1 MAGKHATMTQIKQA
15 IALREVGATQSVIA
29 HEVGL
34 SISTVTRI
42 CTRFDARRGGVSY
55 ALIEKLKIDLVA
67 SLSNDQT
74 IKQAVTLQ
82 IADDIKSTRTIR
94 DKITAA
100 VNALPVNDPEQA
112 ASALRAL
119 NSAASALASA
129 QKVGRVATGIDVE
142 GAITQIPTVLEIR
155 TMTDKD
161 IAEVKEGLK
170 ASETA
175 YGKDGDDDLMTG

>member
-55 ALIEKLKIDLVA
+55 AVIEKIKLELLANIG
-67 SLSNDQT
+67 SDQT

-82 IADDIKSTRTIR
+82 IADDLESTRIIR
-94 DKITAA
+94 DKIIEA
-100 VNALPVNDPEQA
+100 VNKLPVNSEQA
-112 ASALRAL
+112 ANSLRAL

-129 QKVGRVATGIDVE
+129 QKVGRVATGCDVE

-161 IAEVKEGLK
+161 IAELKEGLK

-175 YGKDGDDDLMTG
+175 YGKDGDDDLMTD